1 MGVKS
6 TLKVGSRLIHVTS
19 FSSTRTMVQTLQTN
33 SQLLAEVATFSILF
47 LEQRT
52 GKFPFQNTFY
62 TFLFYKYKYFFFT
75 KFVFFRLKFRSMHII
90 MHFLYFIN
98 YTKTLYITLPLC
110 SQDHHNNSILFLSRI
125 YQWCSIPRLHIQHD
139 TR

>member
-1 MGVKS
+1 MGHDWFMLHLSVARERW
-6 TLKVGSRLIHVTS
+6 SRLSKPIHNCWQRLLLFLFYFWNKELENFLPKIHS
-19 FSSTRTMVQTLQTN
+19 IHFSSTNTN
-33 SQLLAEVATFSILF
+33 I
-47 LEQRT
+47 
-52 GKFPFQNTFY
+52 
-62 TFLFYKYKYFFFT
+62 FFFT